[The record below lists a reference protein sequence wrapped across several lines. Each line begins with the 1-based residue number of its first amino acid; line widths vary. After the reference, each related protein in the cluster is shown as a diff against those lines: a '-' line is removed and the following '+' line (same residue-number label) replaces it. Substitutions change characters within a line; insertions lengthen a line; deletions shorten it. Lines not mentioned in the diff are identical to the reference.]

1 MATLPAPRTSIQK
14 CQIIERQFF
23 VQPFKI
29 FFLAQFC
36 TLFVIL
42 TLFQGFVLVFVLY
55 KISFASGDPGKT
67 DYVLSDKRKF
77 VDERTNKKNKKTG
90 PFIFHKVYDRCERNC
105 SVETGDFHSM
115 WRTQEN
121 LDKCCND
128 LDDGFECNPKCQK
141 VRI

>member
-42 TLFQGFVLVFVLY
+42 TLFQGFFLVFVLY
-55 KISFASGDPGKT
+55 KISFASGHPGETGYKLANT
-67 DYVLSDKRKF
+67 KIFDDGEKKKSGPYV
-77 VDERTNKKNKKTG
+77 
-90 PFIFHKVYDRCERNC
+90 FHKVYNRCQRNC
-105 SVETGDFHSM
+105 SDATDKLDKFHSGK
-115 WRTQEN
+115 WHEDN
-121 LDKCCND
+121 FEKCCKNI
-128 LDDGFECNPKCQK
+128 DDGCNPECQK